1 MKLFFVDLGE
11 QGWVRQKNLSMYLSP
26 SPEGKPALQSH
37 SNVNIH
43 SEVPGG
49 LLKEACRRL
58 RSEGENKVMVHLLRL
73 EQGGKRW
80 CFSKEV
86 ANLLPH
92 WGGKDLVNRM
102 LKVKTEEQDG
112 GEVDQEAIVAPN

>member
-1 MKLFFVDLGE
+1 M
-11 QGWVRQKNLSMYLSP
+11 
-26 SPEGKPALQSH
+26 
-37 SNVNIH
+37 
-43 SEVPGG
+43 
-49 LLKEACRRL
+49 LKEACRRL

-80 CFSKEV
+80 CSSKEV

-92 WGGKDLVNRM
+92 WGGKDLVNIM
-102 LKVKTEEQDG
+102 LKVKTEDQNG

>member
-1 MKLFFVDLGE
+1 
-11 QGWVRQKNLSMYLSP
+11 MYLLP
-26 SPEGKPALQSH
+26 LKVNLLYSH
-37 SNVNIH
+37 IH

-80 CFSKEV
+80 CSSKEM

-92 WGGKDLVNRM
+92 WGGKDLVNIM
-102 LKVKTEEQDG
+102 LKVKTEDQNG

>member
-1 MKLFFVDLGE
+1 
-11 QGWVRQKNLSMYLSP
+11 MYLLP
-26 SPEGKPALQSH
+26 LKVNLLYSH
-37 SNVNIH
+37 IH
-43 SEVPGG
+43 SKVPGG
-49 LLKEACRRL
+49 WPKEACRRL

-80 CFSKEV
+80 CSSKEV

-92 WGGKDLVNRM
+92 WGGKDLVNIM
-102 LKVKTEEQDG
+102 LKVKTEDQNG